1 VLSVSALS
9 HNQSY
14 AILRDAAVEAAAQ
27 RGLAAEKDAEARRQV
42 SRTEKVEA
50 ALRQVRTCHNYSLL
64 GTALSR
70 VY

>member
-1 VLSVSALS
+1 MLTVSTYS
-9 HNQSY
+9 DNQSY
-14 AILRDAAVEAAAQ
+14 AILRHAAVEAAAQ

-50 ALRQVRTCHNYSLL
+50 ALRQVRSCHNYSLL
-64 GTALSR
+64 DTALPR